1 MRTLKKEEKDLLKS
15 LVENRWFKLLEELV
29 WEFEQDVLMKLK
41 TLDVTNEK
49 DLKIL
54 WKNQIYLKGIEDFL
68 ITIKSQTN
76 SIQRKDFS

>member
-15 LVENRWFKLLEELV
+15 LVDNRWFKLLEELV

-54 WKNQIYLKGIEDFL
+54 WKNQIYLKGVEDFL